1 MMANPAEEIKVKDNM
16 TITVTKKAFDSYYSL
31 VGYKR
36 LNHVVLR
43 LIRASDKNDSL

>member
-1 MMANPAEEIKVKDNM
+1 MANPAEEIKVKKDDV

-31 VGYKR
+31 VGSKR
-36 LNHVVLR
+36 LNHAVLR

>member
-1 MMANPAEEIKVKDNM
+1 MANPAEEIKVKKDNM
-16 TITVTKKAFDSYYSL
+16 TITVTKKALTLITVLS
-31 VGYKR
+31 VTKR